1 MNPSKSLD
9 PRRAWELRRQLA
21 KVSLFLWDC
30 YEEEFLK
37 FAEEERA
44 VRRRKSLEEDLE
56 LKTPY

>member
-9 PRRAWELRRQLA
+9 PRQAWEIRRQLG

-37 FAEEERA
+37 FMEEERA
-44 VRRRKSLEEDLE
+44 ALRRKSVEEDLKLE
-56 LKTPY
+56 TPY

>member
-1 MNPSKSLD
+1 MSPSKSLD

-30 YEEEFLK
+30 YEEEFLE
-37 FAEEERA
+37 FMEEERA
-44 VRRRKSLEEDLE
+44 VRRRKGLEEDPE

>member
-30 YEEEFLK
+30 YEEEFLT
-37 FAEEERA
+37 FMGEERA
-44 VRRRKSLEEDLE
+44 HRRKSVEEDLDLE
-56 LKTPY
+56 TPY

>member
-9 PRRAWELRRQLA
+9 PRRSWELRCQLA

-37 FAEEERA
+37 FVEEERA
-44 VRRRKSLEEDLE
+44 RLRKGREEDRE
-56 LKTPY
+56 LKTPF